1 MYYIKHGSDNF
12 TMIDCCMPEAD
23 RGAIINEIQTESRN
37 KGVIRFIST
46 HPDNDHIF
54 GLADLDEVMG
64 LLNFYCVD
72 NQTTKSDDTRD
83 FQRYC
88 DLRDD
93 GKKAFHVQ
101 KGCSRKWMN
110 REGNGRG
117 SSGIFVIWP
126 DVANEHYKAA
136 LSDAK
141 AGRSPNNISCIV
153 KYSVQDGAT
162 MLWLG
167 DLETDFMERLEDA
180 VDLPQAD
187 VLFASHH
194 GRDTG
199 KLPTSWLEAINPK
212 TVVLGE
218 APSRQLNYYS
228 GYNTITQN
236 SAGTIAIVCELGK
249 VHFYVSERDYS
260 VSFLDDEGKADVHG
274 KYIGSLGV

>member
-1 MYYIKHGSDNF
+1 
-12 TMIDCCMPEAD
+12 
-23 RGAIINEIQTESRN
+23 
-37 KGVIRFIST
+37 
-46 HPDNDHIF
+46 
-54 GLADLDEVMG
+54 
-64 LLNFYCVD
+64 
-72 NQTTKSDDTRD
+72 
-83 FQRYC
+83 
-88 DLRDD
+88 
-93 GKKAFHVQ
+93 
-101 KGCSRKWMN
+101 
-110 REGNGRG
+110 
-117 SSGIFVIWP
+117 
-126 DVANEHYKAA
+126 
-136 LSDAK
+136 
-141 AGRSPNNISCIV
+141 
-153 KYSVQDGAT
+153 
-162 MLWLG
+162 
-167 DLETDFMERLEDA
+167 MERLEDA